1 MRKSALRFLILTV
14 LYQVACGLFGQNVYV
29 QQRSTWS
36 EARQYCRQHHTDLTS
51 VDTTEEIIALLLEA
65 QKKDLVLPNMWIGL
79 YKDVNHTWKWSG
91 GTNISHQFWPGLADI
106 TEANLCVAIDRTQW
120 KLKDCEKQKFPFW
133 CFESQLVL
141 VKENKTWEEAME
153 HCRHLDK
160 ELVSLPSKSAL
171 IQALQSSRTVQTDR
185 VWIALRYL
193 ANTWLWMDGSTVKDK
208 MWKQRKRSQCPDWR
222 HHCGA
227 LSQEEEQWDSW
238 DCADTLNFLC
248 Y

>member
-1 MRKSALRFLILTV
+1 NSQIYLSEATTTALIGCLLLLQVYKRHLTGRKLHRRFLILTV

-106 TEANLCVAIDRTQW
+106 TEANLCVHISNT
-120 KLKDCEKQKFPFW
+120 
-133 CFESQLVL
+133 
-141 VKENKTWEEAME
+141 
-153 HCRHLDK
+153 
-160 ELVSLPSKSAL
+160 KS
-171 IQALQSSRTVQTDR
+171 
-185 VWIALRYL
+185 
-193 ANTWLWMDGSTVKDK
+193 
-208 MWKQRKRSQCPDWR
+208 
-222 HHCGA
+222 
-227 LSQEEEQWDSW
+227 
-238 DCADTLNFLC
+238 FLC
-248 Y
+248 GQKYNTNNNANDYFKNTLILIRVFFYLFLKTVGSNHWSI